1 MSQPPGPPASHEG
14 FGAPFDPPEGASPFN
29 PPAASAPR
37 PGYGYPTVPPP
48 GYGSPAAPQPGYGS
62 PAAPQPGPY
71 SAPSGPYAQQPGPYG
86 PQAGPHGSPPPGGSP
101 GGREGFAGRPARIVG
116 AVLAALLVA
125 GGGLWFATGG
135 DDGEQPAAGGR
146 DRPASSPAADG
157 KGNATDRTDSE
168 LVGAADAARAKGEA
182 KVRWVKSLGVDLP
195 GQALTVHGPWQSG
208 DVVAHAV
215 HRTVSGYSARDGRKL
230 WSLKVSADICAAP
243 TLPTGDGKIVIAF
256 EEHTE
261 NGADCSV
268 LRMIDLRTGR
278 AGWTRT
284 LPGDGF
290 SEIQRDVAMSVN
302 GDTVTYARAGR
313 VLAYRVGD
321 GKDVFGMPAGPC
333 RPFAFTSGPR
343 MIAAT
348 SCAGLGDERADQR
361 IQQTDPLTGEAEW
374 TYDVGAGWT
383 VDQVYSTDPLVV
395 SLQKGD
401 AWKAVALRADGTLR
415 AEIDLGTRDIDFGF
429 ADYEVRCGGYQ
440 MVTSN
445 KDDCAGVAADAD
457 TFYVSTKRRHAEFDI
472 DNKLVA
478 FDLDTGEQKWT
489 VAAPLGRRVEPLGT
503 EGGRVLVYVAPTKKR
518 GGEIATAEAA
528 GGDLKTVLAHP
539 AYTAGIEDGF
549 AGGKIDYANG
559 RSLVTRSVIGLEED
573 DNIEVTTKMLM
584 AFGE

>member
-1 MSQPPGPPASHEG
+1 M
-14 FGAPFDPPEGASPFN
+14 
-29 PPAASAPR
+29 
-37 PGYGYPTVPPP
+37 
-48 GYGSPAAPQPGYGS
+48 
-62 PAAPQPGPY
+62 
-71 SAPSGPYAQQPGPYG
+71 
-86 PQAGPHGSPPPGGSP
+86 
-101 GGREGFAGRPARIVG
+101 
-116 AVLAALLVA
+116 LAALLVA
-125 GGGLWFATGG
+125 GGVVRFATGG
-135 DDGEQPAAGGR
+135 DGERPAAGGG

-157 KGNATDRTDSE
+157 KADATDRTDSE
-168 LVGAADAARAKGEA
+168 LVEAAGAGREQGEA
-182 KVRWVKSLGVDLP
+182 KLRWVKSLGVDLP
-195 GQALTVHGPWQSG
+195 GQALTVFGPWQSG

-215 HRTVSGYSARDGRKL
+215 RRTVSGYSAQDGRKV

-261 NGADCSV
+261 DGADCSV

-278 AGWTRT
+278 AGWTKT
-284 LPGDGF
+284 LPAGGF
-290 SEIQRDVAMSVN
+290 REIRRDVAMSVN

-313 VLAYRVGD
+313 VLAYDVGD
-321 GKDVFGMPAGPC
+321 GKEVFGMPTGPC
-333 RPFAFTSGPR
+333 RPYAFTSGPR

-348 SCAGLGDERADQR
+348 SCAPLGDDRADQR
-361 IQQTDPLTGEAEW
+361 IQEVDPLTGEARW

-395 SLQKGD
+395 SVQKGD

-415 AEIDLGTRDIDFGF
+415 AEIDLGTRDVDFGF

-445 KDDCAGVAADAD
+445 KDDCAGVAADSD
-457 TFYVSTKRRHAEFDI
+457 TFYVSTKRQHAEFDI

-503 EGGRVLVYVAPTKKR
+503 EDGQVLVYVAPTKKQ
-518 GGEIATAEAA
+518 GGEIATAPAA
-528 GGDLKTVLAHP
+528 GGDLRTVLAHP
-539 AYTAGIEDGF
+539 ASTAAIEDGF

-559 RSLVTRSVIGLEED
+559 RSLVTRSVVGLEED
-573 DNIEVTTKMLM
+573 DNIEVTTKMFM
-584 AFGE
+584 AFGD